1 MKNAPFANLSFS
13 KNDQTLINV
22 ERAISDM
29 RRGVPVVVTDEAG
42 SSIVL
47 ATEAIGQ
54 HELEQLAQS
63 SPVPLALI
71 LTNKRARFVFPDIAP
86 THTLRIENT
95 NWSIEQLHALSGM
108 IPSKETGIPSQ
119 ANTASPLEN
128 KAIALAKLAELLP
141 SVVVAGFASAEAG
154 ITYAAINNL
163 LVISSQAIT
172 EYKQAFAFAMKEICR
187 TPLRLETT
195 ENAALVAFRAL
206 ASGREHY
213 AIIIGNPTTQDA
225 PLVRIH
231 SSCYTGDLLGSL
243 HCDCG
248 DQLKEAI
255 RFMAA
260 NEGGIILYLMQEGR
274 GIGLTNKLRSYALQA
289 QGLDTVDANEILGF
303 DDDERLFRP
312 AAKMLEVL
320 EIQQVTLLTNNPRKA
335 KGLEDNGIKVAE
347 CMPHI
352 MVSNKHNQ
360 AYLHTKATRLGHNF
374 PSDKD

>member
-1 MKNAPFANLSFS
+1 
-13 KNDQTLINV
+13 
-22 ERAISDM
+22 M
-29 RRGVPVVVTDEAG
+29 RRGVPVVVADETD

-47 ATEAIGQ
+47 ASEAIGQ
-54 HELEQLAQS
+54 QELDQLAQS
-63 SPVPLALI
+63 SPAPLALI
-71 LTNKRARFVFPDIAP
+71 LTNKRARFVFPDTAP
-86 THTLRIENT
+86 AHTIRIESKNF
-95 NWSIEQLHALSGM
+95 NISQLHSLSGM
-108 IPSKETGIPSQ
+108 TPTEKTEIPSQ
-119 ANTASPLEN
+119 ANSASPLEN

-141 SVVVAGFASAEAG
+141 SVVVAGLGSAEAG
-154 ITYAAINNL
+154 AAYAATNNL

-172 EYKQAFAFAMKEICR
+172 DYKQAFALAMKEICR
-187 TPLRLETT
+187 TPLRLEAT
-195 ENAALVAFRAL
+195 ENATLVAFRAL

-213 AIIIGNPTTQDA
+213 AIIIGTPNQTA

-312 AAKMLEVL
+312 AAKMLDAL
-320 EIQQVTLLTNNPRKA
+320 GIPQVTLLTNNPRKA
-335 KGLEDNGIKVAE
+335 KGLEDNGINVAG

-352 MVSNKHNQ
+352 MASNKHNQ

-374 PSDKD
+374 PSEKA